1 MTPMQ
6 QDQQNQ
12 PVAPPPSPV
21 AAPYKPALPPRANG
35 ALLLALG
42 TAAEGFNAFTLFNE
56 STFYPKLLIIGT
68 VLMPIGLW
76 TLVTGIAYDKKNPV
90 KPPTWWTV
98 GVVVLT
104 IIGVIAGIGLTAV
117 ISD

>member
-12 PVAPPPSPV
+12 PLAPPPV
-21 AAPYKPALPPRANG
+21 AAA
-35 ALLLALG
+35 
-42 TAAEGFNAFTLFNE
+42 
-56 STFYPKLLIIGT
+56 
-68 VLMPIGLW
+68 
-76 TLVTGIAYDKKNPV
+76 LVTGIAYDKKNPV

-104 IIGVIAGIGLTAV
+104 IIGVIAGIGLSAV

>member
-12 PVAPPPSPV
+12 PLAPPPV
-21 AAPYKPALPPRANG
+21 AAAYKPALPPRANG
-35 ALLLALG
+35 ALLLVLG
-42 TAAEGFNAFTLFNE
+42 MVAEGVNAFTLFND

-104 IIGVIAGIGLTAV
+104 IIGVIAGIGLSAV